1 MPSLPPPASR
11 ASGAAPIPVLYVIG
25 SGRSGSTLLG
35 QLLGGH
41 SEVFYAGEVYNYRN
55 SHLHARAGRERWC
68 SCGES
73 VEDCAFWTRIRARL
87 AQEWDDPLL
96 DLKDRD
102 PAIFDAHNAALFRAL
117 LAETGRRVIVDASKR
132 HYRLDLM
139 LASEAFDVTIVHLVR
154 DARAYGQSILKTR
167 VKANRPASAYY
178 TKMWNWQQKNLAMK
192 AIYARK
198 PSYHLVRYEELA
210 ADPSGVV
217 ARLLAA
223 VGLAP
228 EAGQLDRAR
237 HAFHDFSGNLRAR
250 LKNVRPVQL
259 QTGYLDALSAG
270 RWRLGTAM
278 VAPGL
283 KAFGYPL
290 GREATRRHL
299 AALDAASGV
308 PADG

>member
-1 MPSLPPPASR
+1 MSTTRPSAS
-11 ASGAAPIPVLYVIG
+11 SPIPVIYVIG

-68 SCGES
+68 SCGKS
-73 VEDCAFWTRIRARL
+73 VEGCDFWTRIRGRL
-87 AQEWDDPLL
+87 AEEFDDPLV

-102 PAIFDAHNAALFRAL
+102 PETFERHNAALFRAL

-139 LASEAFDVTIVHLVR
+139 LGSNAFDVTIVHLVR

-167 VKANRPASAYY
+167 HKAGRPASAYY
-178 TKMWNWQQKNLAMK
+178 TKMWNWQRKNLAMK
-192 AIYARK
+192 ALYGRK
-198 PSYHLVRYEELA
+198 PRYELVRYEELA
-210 ADPSGVV
+210 SDPEGVV
-217 ARLLAA
+217 ARLLAH
-223 VGLAP
+223 VGLRV
-228 EAGQLDRAR
+228 EEGQLDRAR
-237 HAFHDFSGNLRAR
+237 HEFHDFSGNLRAR

-259 QTGYLDALSAG
+259 QTSYLDNLDG
-270 RWRLGTAM
+270 QRWALGTAM

-283 KAFGYPL
+283 AAFGYPF
-290 GREATRRHL
+290 GREATRRKL
-299 AALDAASGV
+299 VALE
-308 PADG
+308 ADG

>member
-1 MPSLPPPASR
+1 MAVPAS
-11 ASGAAPIPVLYVIG
+11 APAPIPVIYVIG

-73 VEDCAFWTRIRARL
+73 VEDCAFWTEIRARL
-87 AQEWDDPLL
+87 AEDFDDPLV

-102 PAIFDAHNAALFRAL
+102 PATFERHNAALFRAL
-117 LAETGRRVIVDASKR
+117 LAETGRSVIVDASKR

-139 LASEAFDVTIVHLVR
+139 LKSDAFEVTIVHLVR

-167 VKANRPASAYY
+167 HKAGRPASAYY

-192 AIYARK
+192 AIYGRK
-198 PSYHLVRYEELA
+198 PRYELVRYEELA
-210 ADPSGVV
+210 ADPAGTVSRILRHVH
-217 ARLLAA
+217 L
-223 VGLAP
+223 GLQ
-228 EAGQLDRAR
+228 EGQLDRAR
-237 HAFHDFSGNLRAR
+237 HNFHDFSGNLRAR
-250 LKNVRPVQL
+250 LKNVRPVRL
-259 QTGYLDALSAG
+259 QTGYLDKLNRQ
-270 RWRLGTAM
+270 RWALGTAM

-283 KAFGYPL
+283 LAFGYPF
-290 GREATRRHL
+290 RRDATRRQL
-299 AALDAASGV
+299 AALT
-308 PADG
+308 PDG